1 MEKLADPG
9 SWSGDGTLLDFW
21 SREQGK
27 QGARPWRS
35 WQHRL
40 PWSAIRNGGGER
52 LGQGAQTPWGAEE
65 AGCERGTMDRELGG
79 NGATP
84 VPWMPRRGAEHR
96 GRPGGAGGK
105 GMLGPGR
112 TPSNG
117 AQGGGRHGSGGSS
130 LRAAVWDEERGQ
142 RRSAGAQGTSDAL
155 AAGRAEA
162 SVYNRGREPEKGK
175 GPTMAASTPAQGR
188 PGMDAMGRS
197 SAAGWLLAMER
208 GRWGRWSYCC
218 ARKKTGRRENGG

>member
-1 MEKLADPG
+1 MEKLVDPG
-9 SWSGDGTLLDFW
+9 SWSGDGTSLDLW

-35 WQHRL
+35 WQQRL
-40 PWSAIRNGGGER
+40 PWPAIQNGGGEC
-52 LGQGAQTPWGAEE
+52 LGQGARAPWGAEE
-65 AGCERGTMDRELGG
+65 AGCERGTMDREL
-79 NGATP
+79 
-84 VPWMPRRGAEHR
+84 
-96 GRPGGAGGK
+96 GGAGGK

-208 GRWGRWSYCC
+208 GRRGRWSCC
-218 ARKKTGRRENGG
+218 YVRKKTGRRENGG